1 MKTSYFVGIVVMII
15 LSCFLSCTSDKKI
28 ELSHQVYELSE
39 IESMVSTDGIFDE
52 INVFTPKNTDD
63 AILGNVR
70 KVQPSAIAY

>member
-52 INVFTPKNTDD
+52 INVFTPKNTG
-63 AILGNVR
+63 L
-70 KVQPSAIAY
+70 